1 MSMLIIFLEV
11 QVNKDELA
19 ILESVVKSIK
29 LITKKLD
36 NINQRL
42 SQLEHQIFQ
51 GNLSAQSWDQWDM
64 I

>member
-1 MSMLIIFLEV
+1 VSMLIIFLEV

>member
-1 MSMLIIFLEV
+1 MLIIFLEV